1 MNSVSTHLL
10 PQYHELTVDTDGIE
24 GDVDAHNT
32 IFGGQAKMIREIHR
46 NKFGK
51 RIKVHIVIAS
61 DYPSCRKGKRSN
73 ILP

>member
-1 MNSVSTHLL
+1 MSDNEFGQYPPL

-46 NKFGK
+46 NKFG
-51 RIKVHIVIAS
+51 
-61 DYPSCRKGKRSN
+61 
-73 ILP
+73 